1 MITPMEECLLKFDSP
16 DGRYFVLVENDGTSC
31 WAYLIESD
39 SENILKDVFLYS
51 PIEPQEN
58 FDKVAI
64 AEGATPVLITKY
76 ASESAVIDSLDT
88 SSIKVRW
95 SSISGS
101 FSIHYR
107 DSPIAAIYADHQRGF
122 SKALVGSSGF
132 GEEWD
137 ENLYNQTFR

>member
-58 FDKVAI
+58 FDKVAM

-137 ENLYNQTFR
+137 ENRYNQTFR

>member
-1 MITPMEECLLKFDSP
+1 MITPMEEFLLKFDSP
-16 DGRYFVLVENDGTSC
+16 DGRCFVLVENDRTSC

-58 FDKVAI
+58 FDKVAM
-64 AEGATPVLITKY
+64 AEGATPVLITRY

-107 DSPIAAIYADHQRGF
+107 DSPIAAIYADHQLGF

-137 ENLYNQTFR
+137 ENRYNQTFR